1 MSTLPDGTF
10 ATDAIPD
17 TAEWAPIKQALRAA
31 GICKAAANRPG
42 RRPRGNRSKEAPL
55 GSWPG
60 DEQTQSGGQQGYAEQ
75 PQQPQ
80 GGPRGGFGS
89 QNQYQQPRRNRGGR
103 NRNWNRGY

>member
-31 GICKAAANRPG
+31 GICKAAANRLG
-42 RRPRGNRSKEAPL
+42 RRPRGNRNKEAPQ

-60 DEQTQSGGQQGYAEQ
+60 DEQPLSGGQQGYADQ
-75 PQQPQ
+75 PQPQ
-80 GGPRGGFGS
+80 GGQRGFGG

-103 NRNWNRGY
+103 NRGLNRGY